1 MEKKKILLIEDNI
14 DVRENTAE
22 ILSFANYNVIT
33 AKNGKEGVELAQKEK
48 PDLIICDIMMP
59 VLDGHGTLH
68 LLSKNEETASI
79 PFIFLTA
86 KAERSDFRKGMEMGA
101 DDYLTKPFDDVELM
115 NAIESRLRKNDI
127 LKKEFSKNIE
137 GINDFINEAKG
148 IDSLKKLSEERDVR
162 IYKKKDEIYKEGN
175 YPKSIFFVSKGKV
188 KIYQTNELGK
198 ELITELHKE
207 GDFFGY
213 LSLLQE
219 EAYTSSAAA
228 LEESEVFVIPKEDF
242 FSLIYKNA
250 EVSRRFIEILSNDL
264 RENEKQLVKLA
275 YNSVRK
281 RVAEALV
288 KLSDKYK
295 KDDEQIFSM
304 NVSREDL
311 ANIVGTAT
319 ETVIRTLS
327 DFKDEKYI
335 EISGGKITILN
346 YNKLVKMRN

>member
-1 MEKKKILLIEDNI
+1 MKKILLIEDNQ

-22 ILSFANYNVIT
+22 ILQLAQYNVIT
-33 AKNGKEGVELAQKEK
+33 ANNGKEGVELAQKEK

-59 VLDGHGTLH
+59 VLDGHGALH
-68 LLSKNEETASI
+68 LLSKNEDTSSI

-101 DDYLTKPFDDVELM
+101 DDYLTKPFDDIELL
-115 NAIESRLRKNDI
+115 NAIEVRLKKNEI
-127 LKKEFSKNIE
+127 LKREFSKNVA
-137 GINDFINEAKG
+137 GINDFIKETQV
-148 IDSLKKLSEERDVR
+148 IDPLEINSEDNDVR
-162 IYKKKDEIYKEGN
+162 TYKKKDDIYKEGS
-175 YPKSIFFVSKGKV
+175 YPKGIYFVSKGKI
-188 KIYQTNELGK
+188 KTYQTNELGK
-198 ELITELHKE
+198 ELITELYKE

-219 EAYTSSAAA
+219 EKYTDSATA
-228 LEESEVFVIPKEDF
+228 LEESEIYMIPKERF

-250 EVSRRFIEILSNDL
+250 EVSRKFIEILTNNL
-264 RENEKQLVKLA
+264 RESQQQLLNLA

-295 KDDEQIFSM
+295 KDGDQKFSM

-311 ANIVGTAT
+311 ANLVGTAT

-327 DFKDEKYI
+327 DFKDENYV
-335 EISGGKITILN
+335 EVSGGTITILN
-346 YNKLVKMRN
+346 YEKLAKLKN

>member
-1 MEKKKILLIEDNI
+1 MKKILLIEDNK

-22 ILSFANYNVIT
+22 ILTLAKYIVIT
-33 AKNGKEGVELAQKEK
+33 AKNGKEGVEFAQKEK

-59 VLDGHGTLH
+59 ILDGHGALH
-68 LLSKNEETASI
+68 MLSKSDETASI

-86 KAERSDFRKGMEMGA
+86 KSERSDFRKGMEMGA

-115 NAIESRLRKNDI
+115 NAIESRLKKNEI
-127 LKKEFSKNIE
+127 LKKEFSKNIQ
-137 GINDFINEAKG
+137 GFSDFINEAKG
-148 IDSLKKLSEERDVR
+148 IESLKKLSEERDVR
-162 IYKKKDEIYKEGN
+162 IYKKKDEVYKEGS
-175 YPKSIFFVSKGKV
+175 YPKGIYFVSKGKV
-188 KIYQTNELGK
+188 KIYQTSESGK

-213 LSLLQE
+213 VSLLQDE
-219 EAYTSSAAA
+219 KYTSSATT
-228 LEESEVFVIPKEDF
+228 LEDSEIYMLPKEDF

-250 EVSRRFIEILSNDL
+250 DVSKRFIEILSNNL

-281 RVAEALV
+281 RVAEALI

-295 KDDEQIFSM
+295 KEEEQEFSM

-311 ANIVGTAT
+311 ANLVGTAT

-327 DFKDEKYI
+327 DFKEDKFI
-335 EISGGKITILN
+335 EIAGGKITILN
-346 YNKLVKMRN
+346 YDRLANMKN

>member
-1 MEKKKILLIEDNI
+1 MKKILLIEDNN

-22 ILSFANYNVIT
+22 ILELAQYAVTT
-33 AKNGKEGVELAQKEK
+33 AKNGKEGVELALQEK

-59 VLDGHGTLH
+59 VLDGHGVLH
-68 LLSKNEETASI
+68 MLSKNDETSGI

-101 DDYLTKPFDDVELM
+101 DDYLTKPFDDVELL
-115 NAIESRLRKNDI
+115 NAIESRLKKNEI
-127 LKKEFSKNIE
+127 LKMEFSKNME
-137 GINDFINEAKG
+137 GINSFISEAKG
-148 IDSLKKLSEERDVR
+148 IETLKKLSEERDVR
-162 IYKKKDEIYKEGN
+162 TYKKKDHIYQEGN
-175 YPKSIFFVSKGKV
+175 YPKGIYFINKGKV
-188 KIYQTNELGK
+188 KTYQSSESGK
-198 ELITELHKE
+198 ELITALHKE

-213 LSLLQE
+213 LSLLQDE
-219 EAYTSSAAA
+219 KYTNSATA
-228 LEESEVFVIPKEDF
+228 LEDSEIYMLPKDDF
-242 FSLIYKNA
+242 FALLYKNA
-250 EVSRRFIEILSNDL
+250 EVSRKFIEMLSNNL
-264 RENEKQLVKLA
+264 QENETQLVKLA

-295 KDDEQIFSM
+295 KEGDQKFSM

-311 ANIVGTAT
+311 ANLVGTAT

-335 EISGGKITILN
+335 EIAGSTITILN
-346 YNKLVKMRN
+346 YEKLAKMKN

>member
-1 MEKKKILLIEDNI
+1 MRKILLIEDNV

-22 ILSFANYNVIT
+22 ILKLANCNVIT
-33 AKNGKEGVELAQKEK
+33 ANNGKIGVELAQKEK

-59 VLDGHGTLH
+59 VLDGHGALH
-68 LLSKNEETASI
+68 MLSKNEETSSI

-101 DDYLTKPFDDVELM
+101 DDYLTKPFDDVELL
-115 NAIESRLRKNDI
+115 NAIESRLKKNEI
-127 LKKEFSKNIE
+127 LKKEFTKDIK

-148 IDSLKKLSEERDVR
+148 IESLKKLSEERDIR
-162 IYKKKDEIYKEGN
+162 IYKKKDDIYSEGS
-175 YPKSIFFVSKGKV
+175 YPKGIYFVTKGKV
-188 KIYQTNELGK
+188 KTYQTNELGK
-198 ELITELHKE
+198 ELITELNKE

-213 LSLLQE
+213 NSLLQDE
-219 EAYTSSAAA
+219 KYTNSATA
-228 LEESEVFVIPKEDF
+228 LEDSEVYMIPKEDF
-242 FSLIYKNA
+242 FALLYKNA
-250 EVSRRFIEILSNDL
+250 EVSRKFIEMLSNNL

-295 KDDEQIFSM
+295 KEDEQSFSM

-311 ANIVGTAT
+311 ANLVGTAT

-327 DFKDEKYI
+327 DFKEDKYI
-335 EISGGKITILN
+335 EISGSKITILA
-346 YNKLVKMRN
+346 YDKLAKLKN

>member
-1 MEKKKILLIEDNI
+1 MNMKKILLIEDNDDI
-14 DVRENTAE
+14 RENTAE
-22 ILSFANYNVIT
+22 ILALAQYKVIT
-33 AKNGKEGVELAQKEK
+33 AINGKDGVELAQKEK

-59 VLDGHGTLH
+59 VLDGYGTLH
-68 LLSKNEETASI
+68 LLSKNEGTAGI

-86 KAERSDFRKGMEMGA
+86 KAERADQRKGMEMGA

-115 NAIESRLRKNDI
+115 NAIESRLKKNAI
-127 LKKEFSKNIE
+127 LKKEFTKNIS
-137 GINDFINEAKG
+137 GISDFINEVKG
-148 IDSLKKLSEERDVR
+148 IESLKKLSETRELRSYR
-162 IYKKKDEIYKEGN
+162 KKDEIYKEGS
-175 YPKSIFFVSKGKV
+175 YPKGVYFVNKGKV
-188 KIYQTNELGK
+188 KIAQTSELGK
-198 ELITELHKE
+198 ELIVELLNE

-213 LSLLQE
+213 LPLLHGE
-219 EAYTSSAAA
+219 THTNSATA
-228 LEESEVFVIPKEDF
+228 LEDSEIYMIPKDDF

-250 EVSRRFIEILSNDL
+250 EVSRKFIEILSNNL
-264 RENEKQLVKLA
+264 AEKEEQLVKLA

-295 KDDEQIFSM
+295 KETDAKFSM

-327 DFKDEKYI
+327 DFKDEKLI
-335 EISGGKITILN
+335 GISGSTISILH
-346 YNKLVKMRN
+346 YDKLAKLKN

>member
-1 MEKKKILLIEDNI
+1 MKKILLIEDNK

-22 ILSFANYNVIT
+22 ILSLAQYDVLT
-33 AKNGKEGVELAQKEK
+33 ASNGKEGVEMAQKEK

-59 VLDGHGTLH
+59 VLDGHGALH
-68 LLSKNEETASI
+68 LLSKNEDTSSI

-101 DDYLTKPFDDVELM
+101 DDYLTKPFDDVELL
-115 NAIESRLRKNDI
+115 NAIESRLKKNEI
-127 LKKEFSKNIE
+127 LKKEFTKNIE
-137 GINDFINEAKG
+137 GINDFINEANG
-148 IDSLKKLSEERDVR
+148 VESLKELSKERDVR
-162 IYKKKDEIYKEGN
+162 IYKKKDGIYKEGN
-175 YPKSIFFVSKGKV
+175 YPKGVYFISKGKV

-198 ELITELHKE
+198 EFITELHKE

-213 LSLLQE
+213 LSLLKDE
-219 EAYTSSAAA
+219 KYSSTAST
-228 LEESEVFVIPKEDF
+228 LEDSEIYMIPKEDF
-242 FSLIYKNA
+242 FSLIYKNV
-250 EVSRRFIEILSNDL
+250 EVSKKFIEILSNNL
-264 RENEKQLVKLA
+264 LENEKQLVKLA

-281 RVAEALV
+281 RVAEALI

-295 KDDEQIFSM
+295 KDEDQNFSM

-327 DFKDEKYI
+327 DFREDKFI
-335 EISGGKITILN
+335 EISGGTITIIN
-346 YNKLVKMRN
+346 YEKLLKLKN

>member
-1 MEKKKILLIEDNI
+1 MKKILLIEDNK

-22 ILSFANYNVIT
+22 ILQLAKYNVIT

-68 LLSKNEETASI
+68 LLSKNEETSSI

-101 DDYLTKPFDDVELM
+101 DDYLTKPFDDVELL
-115 NAIESRLRKNDI
+115 NAIESRLKKNEI
-127 LKKEFSKNIE
+127 LKKEFTKNIE
-137 GINDFINEAKG
+137 GLNDFINEAKG
-148 IDSLKKLSEERDVR
+148 IESLKKLSEERDIR
-162 IYKKKDEIYKEGN
+162 IYKKKDDIYKEGA
-175 YPKSIFFVSKGKV
+175 YPKGIYFVNKGKV
-188 KIYQTNELGK
+188 KTYQTNELGK
-198 ELITELHKE
+198 ELITGLHKE
-207 GDFFGY
+207 GEFFGY

-219 EAYTSSAAA
+219 EKYTSSATA
-228 LEESEVFVIPKEDF
+228 LEEAEIYMIPKEDF

-250 EVSRRFIEILSNDL
+250 EVSRKFIELLTSNL
-264 RENEKQLVKLA
+264 HEREQQLIKLA

-295 KDDEQIFSM
+295 KEGEQKFSM

-311 ANIVGTAT
+311 ANLVGTAT

-327 DFKDEKYI
+327 DFKEENYV
-335 EISGGKITILN
+335 EVSGGTITILN
-346 YNKLVKMRN
+346 YDKLAKLKN

>member
-1 MEKKKILLIEDNI
+1 MKKILLIEDNK

-22 ILSFANYNVIT
+22 ILKLAQYSVIT
-33 AKNGKEGVELAQKEK
+33 AQNGKEGVELAQKEK

-59 VLDGHGTLH
+59 VLDGHGALH
-68 LLSKNEETASI
+68 LLSKNDETSSI

-101 DDYLTKPFDDVELM
+101 DDYLTKPFDDVELL
-115 NAIESRLRKNDI
+115 NAIESRLKKNEI
-127 LKKEFSKNIE
+127 LKNQFSKNIE
-137 GINDFINEAKG
+137 GIDEFINQVKG
-148 IDSLKKLSEERDVR
+148 IDSLKKLSEKRDVR
-162 IYKKKDEIYKEGN
+162 IYKKKEDIYKEDS
-175 YPKSIFFVSKGKV
+175 YPKGIYFISKGKV
-188 KIYQTNELGK
+188 KICQSNESGK
-198 ELITELHKE
+198 ELIIELHKE

-213 LSLLQE
+213 LSLLQDE
-219 EAYTSSAAA
+219 KHSGSATA
-228 LEESEVFVIPKEDF
+228 LEDSEIYMIPKDDF
-242 FSLIYKNA
+242 FALIYKNA
-250 EVSRRFIEILSNDL
+250 EVSKKFIEMLSNNL

-295 KDDEQIFSM
+295 KDAEQKFSM

-311 ANIVGTAT
+311 ANLVGTAT

-327 DFKDEKYI
+327 DFKEDKLI
-335 EISGGKITILN
+335 EIAGGKITILN
-346 YNKLVKMRN
+346 YDKLAKLKN

>member
-1 MEKKKILLIEDNI
+1 MKKILLIEDNKDI
-14 DVRENTAE
+14 RENTAE
-22 ILSFANYNVIT
+22 ILSLAQYNVLT
-33 AKNGKEGVELAQKEK
+33 ANNGKEGVEMAQKEK

-59 VLDGHGTLH
+59 VLDGHGALH
-68 LLSKNEETASI
+68 LLSKNEETSSI

-101 DDYLTKPFDDVELM
+101 DDYLTKPFDDVELL
-115 NAIESRLRKNDI
+115 NAIESRLKKNDI
-127 LKKEFSKNIE
+127 LKKEFSKSIA

-148 IDSLKKLSEERDVR
+148 IESLKKLSEERDVR
-162 IYKKKDEIYKEGN
+162 IYKKKDDIYKEDS
-175 YPKSIFFVSKGKV
+175 YPKGIYFVSKGKV

-198 ELITELHKE
+198 EFITELHKE

-213 LSLLQE
+213 LSLLKDE
-219 EAYTSSAAA
+219 KYSSSASV
-228 LEESEVFVIPKEDF
+228 LEDSEIYMIPKEDF

-250 EVSRRFIEILSNDL
+250 EVSKKFIEILSNNL
-264 RENEKQLVKLA
+264 LENEKQLVKLA

-281 RVAEALV
+281 RVAEALI

-295 KDDEQIFSM
+295 KEEDQKFSM

-311 ANIVGTAT
+311 ANLVGTAT

-327 DFKDEKYI
+327 DFKEDKFI
-335 EISGGKITILN
+335 EISGGNITIIN
-346 YNKLVKMRN
+346 YEKLAKLKN

>member
-1 MEKKKILLIEDNI
+1 MEKKKILLIEDNT

-22 ILSFANYNVIT
+22 ILTLAKYNVIT

-59 VLDGHGTLH
+59 VLDGHGALH
-68 LLSKNEETASI
+68 MLSKNEETASI

-115 NAIESRLRKNDI
+115 NAIESRLRKNEI
-127 LKKEFSKNIE
+127 LKKEFSKSIE
-137 GINDFINEAKG
+137 GINEFMNEAKG
-148 IDSLKKLSEERDVR
+148 IDSLKKLSEARDVR

-175 YPKSIFFVSKGKV
+175 YPKGVYFVNKGKV
-188 KIYQTNELGK
+188 KTYQTNEFGK

-207 GDFFGY
+207 GEFFGY
-213 LSLLQE
+213 LSLLQDE
-219 EAYTSSAAA
+219 KYSGSASA
-228 LEESEVFVIPKEDF
+228 LEDSEVYMIPKEDF
-242 FSLIYKNA
+242 FALIYKNA
-250 EVSRRFIEILSNDL
+250 EVSRRFIEILSNNL

-295 KDDEQIFSM
+295 KEGEQVFSM

-311 ANIVGTAT
+311 ANLVGTAT

-327 DFKDEKYI
+327 DFKEEKYI
-335 EISGGKITILN
+335 EVSGGKITILN
-346 YNKLVKMRN
+346 YDRLSNMRN

>member
-1 MEKKKILLIEDNI
+1 MSKKILLIEDNQ

-22 ILSFANYNVIT
+22 ILTLAQYQVIT
-33 AKNGKEGVELAQKEK
+33 AVNGKEGVEKAQKEK

-68 LLSKNEETASI
+68 LLSKNEETAGI

-86 KAERSDFRKGMEMGA
+86 KAERGDFRKGMEMGA
-101 DDYLTKPFDDVELM
+101 DDYLTKPFDDVELL
-115 NAIESRLRKNDI
+115 NAIESRLKKNDI
-127 LKKEFSKNIE
+127 LKREFAKNFS

-148 IDSLKKLSEERDVR
+148 IDSLKKLSEERDIR
-162 IYKKKDEIYKEGN
+162 SYKKKDDVYKEGG
-175 YPKSIFFVSKGKV
+175 YPKGIYFINKGKV
-188 KIYQTNELGK
+188 KIFQTNELGK

-213 LSLLQE
+213 LSLLQDE
-219 EAYTSSAAA
+219 KYTSSATA
-228 LEESEVFVIPKEDF
+228 LEDSEIFIIPKEDF

-250 EVSRRFIEILSNDL
+250 EVSKRFIEILSNNL
-264 RENEKQLVKLA
+264 REKEKQLVKLA

-295 KDDEQIFSM
+295 KADEQKFSM

-311 ANIVGTAT
+311 ANMVGTAT

-327 DFKDEKYI
+327 DFKEDKFI
-335 EISGGKITILN
+335 EIAGGMITILN
-346 YNKLVKMRN
+346 YDKLAKMKN

>member
-1 MEKKKILLIEDNI
+1 MKTILLIEDNQ

-22 ILSFANYNVIT
+22 ILMLAQYRVLT
-33 AKNGKEGVELAQKEK
+33 AVNGKEGVELAKKEK

-68 LLSKNEETASI
+68 LLSKNEETAGI

-101 DDYLTKPFDDVELM
+101 DDYLTKPFDDVELL
-115 NAIESRLRKNDI
+115 NAIEVRLKKNSI
-127 LKKEFSKNIE
+127 LKKEFSKNIA
-137 GINDFINEAKG
+137 GIHEFIGEAKG
-148 IDSLKKLSEERDVR
+148 IDSLKKLSEAHDVR
-162 IYKKKDEIYKEGN
+162 IYKKKDDVYKEGS
-175 YPKSIFFVSKGKV
+175 YPKGIYFLNKGKL
-188 KIYQTNELGK
+188 KIYQTSDSGK

-213 LSLLQE
+213 LSLLRE
-219 EAYTSSAAA
+219 EKYADTATA
-228 LEESEVFVIPKEDF
+228 LEECEVYMIPKEDV

-250 EVSRRFIEILSNDL
+250 EVSRRFMELLSNNL
-264 RENEKQLVKLA
+264 RESEQQLVKLA

-288 KLSDKYK
+288 KLSDTYK
-295 KDDEQIFSM
+295 KEGEVTFSM
-304 NVSREDL
+304 NISREDL
-311 ANIVGTAT
+311 ANMVGTAT

-327 DFKDEKYI
+327 DFKEDQLI
-335 EISGGKITILN
+335 GISGGTIRILN
-346 YNKLVKMRN
+346 YEKLANMKN